1 MAEPELPQIYLITPP
16 EIDLSSFPNALE
28 KILDTVEIACL
39 RLALSTQD
47 EDRQIRASDQL
58 RSVAHAR
65 DIPVVIDTHIQLVQ
79 RLGLDGVHLHDG
91 ARSVRAAR
99 KELGQDAIVG
109 TFCGNSRHDGLN
121 AGEAGADYVSF
132 GPVAETALGDG
143 RHADRDL
150 FAWWTEMI
158 EVPIVAE
165 GALDIARMR
174 ELAEVTDFIAI
185 GPEIWTNE
193 DPLLALRNLVAAM
206 AG

>member
-1 MAEPELPQIYLITPP
+1 MFLTFLSRTLVHQPIYL
-16 EIDLSSFPNALE
+16 
-28 KILDTVEIACL
+28 
-39 RLALSTQD
+39 R
-47 EDRQIRASDQL
+47 
-58 RSVAHAR
+58 
-65 DIPVVIDTHIQLVQ
+65 IQNRRYVF
-79 RLGLDGVHLHDG
+79 
-91 ARSVRAAR
+91 AASVR
-99 KELGQDAIVG
+99 VWY
-109 TFCGNSRHDGLN
+109 CGNSRHDGLN

-143 RHADRDL
+143 RHADKDL

-158 EVPIVAE
+158 EVPVVAE

-206 AG
+206 AGSRRPVTAFREPL